1 MKEEV
6 IMAGFGGQGVILI
19 GKLLAYA
26 SMLEGKNVTCLPSY
40 GPEMRGGAANC
51 MVIISTSRISSPYVT
66 EPTSAIIMNRS
77 SIERFENAI
86 KRGGFIL
93 LNSSMINREVARTDV
108 KVIKVAASGIAEDLG
123 NIRVANIVALGAF
136 VGARPIVTID
146 SLLLALDK
154 ELSARHK
161 DLIGINI
168 MALRSGFEAILRE

>member
-6 IMAGFGGQGVILI
+6 IIAGFGGQGVILI

-26 SMLEGKNVTCLPSY
+26 GMLEGKNVTCLPSY

-66 EPTSAIIMNRS
+66 EATSAIIMNRS

-86 KRGGFIL
+86 KPDGFIL

-108 KVIKVAASGIAEDLG
+108 KVIKVAANRIAEDLG

-146 SLLLALDK
+146 SLQLALDK

-168 MALRSGFEAILRE
+168 MALRRGFETILRE